1 MRIVL
6 VGCGR
11 VANHYRTILNDP
23 KLADVQVVGVCDV
36 DASKRK
42 DFASHFRALESADIE
57 ECIAQ
62 GSPDL
67 VVVAT
72 PSGLHA
78 EHTEIALNAGRHV
91 LVEKP
96 AAMVP
101 ADIRRLDGQAK
112 AKGLMYG
119 VAFQNRFNPAV
130 RLLKSAVD
138 DQRFGAVTSLSVRL
152 RWSRDQ
158 SYYSDGWH
166 GTWAMDGGVINQ
178 QAIHHVDVLQW
189 LFGPICEVNAT
200 IGNRLNQLEAEDT
213 LVALFRTSSGAL
225 GTIEATTAARPR
237 DYEASLTVTSEG
249 GVARVGGIALN
260 RVDEFDFVR
269 PLASDPQTAEA
280 ASQNVP
286 TGYGLGHGTL
296 LREIADRL
304 KTGITDAPVNAIDS
318 VHTCEIIH
326 ALYQSDERRQW
337 VAVGEASLSARLGV
351 KVAQR

>member
-1 MRIVL
+1 MRIVII
-6 VGCGR
+6 GCGR
-11 VANHYRTILNDP
+11 VAKHYRSILDDP
-23 KLADVQVVGVCDV
+23 KFADLRVTGVCDS
-36 DASKRK
+36 DAQKRLE
-42 DFASHFRALESADIE
+42 FATYFQSFESADFE
-57 ECIAQ
+57 ECIAK
-62 GSPDL
+62 GNPDL

-96 AAMVP
+96 AAMTP
-101 ADIRRLDGQAK
+101 ADIRRLDHHAR

-130 RLLKSAVD
+130 RLLKSAVE
-138 DQRFGAVTSLSVRL
+138 DQRFGAITSLSVRL

-158 SYYSDGWH
+158 SYYNDGWH

-189 LFGPICEVNAT
+189 LFGPIREVSAT
-200 IGNRLNQLEAEDT
+200 LGNRLNYLEAEDT
-213 LVALFRTSSGAL
+213 LVALFITSSGAF

-237 DYEASLTVTSEG
+237 DYEASLTVTAEG

-260 RVDEFDFVR
+260 RIEEFDFTR
-269 PLASDPQTAEA
+269 PIESDSREAEF
-280 ASQNVP
+280 ASQDVP
-286 TGYGLGHGTL
+286 TGYGLSHGTL

-304 KTGITDAPVNAIDS
+304 EVGNTDAPVNAIDS

-326 ALYQSDERRQW
+326 ALYQSDEQRKW
-337 VAVGEASLSARLGV
+337 ISVGESSLSARLGV
-351 KVAQR
+351 KVE

>member
-1 MRIVL
+1 MRIVI

-11 VANHYRTILNDP
+11 VAMHYRSILDDP
-23 KLADVQVVGVCDV
+23 KFADLQVTGVCDV
-36 DASKRK
+36 DPRKRLE
-42 DFASHFRALESADIE
+42 FATHFQSFESADLG
-57 ECIAQ
+57 ECIAN
-62 GSPDL
+62 GNPDL
-67 VVVAT
+67 VIVAT
-72 PSGLHA
+72 PSGMHV
-78 EHTEIALNAGRHV
+78 EHTKIALNAGRHV

-96 AAMVP
+96 AAMTPV
-101 ADIRRLDGQAK
+101 DIRRLDQHAR

-138 DQRFGAVTSLSVRL
+138 DLRFGIVTSLSVRL

-189 LFGPICEVNAT
+189 LFGPIREVSAT
-200 IGNRLNQLEAEDT
+200 IGNRLNYLEAEDT
-213 LVALFRTSSGAL
+213 LVALFITSSGAL

-237 DYEASLTVTSEG
+237 DYEASLTVTAEG

-260 RVDEFDFVR
+260 RIEEFNFLR
-269 PLASDPQTAEA
+269 PFESDAQSAESASRE
-280 ASQNVP
+280 VP
-286 TGYGLGHGTL
+286 TGYGLSHGTL

-304 KTGITDAPVNAIDS
+304 KVGNTDAPVNAIDS

-326 ALYQSDERRQW
+326 ALYRSDEQRKW
-337 VAVGEASLSARLGV
+337 VSVGESSLSARLG
-351 KVAQR
+351 KTKL

>member
-1 MRIVL
+1 
-6 VGCGR
+6 
-11 VANHYRTILNDP
+11 
-23 KLADVQVVGVCDV
+23 
-36 DASKRK
+36 
-42 DFASHFRALESADIE
+42 
-57 ECIAQ
+57 
-62 GSPDL
+62 
-67 VVVAT
+67 
-72 PSGLHA
+72 
-78 EHTEIALNAGRHV
+78 
-91 LVEKP
+91 
-96 AAMVP
+96 
-101 ADIRRLDGQAK
+101 
-112 AKGLMYG
+112 
-119 VAFQNRFNPAV
+119 
-130 RLLKSAVD
+130 
-138 DQRFGAVTSLSVRL
+138 
-152 RWSRDQ
+152 
-158 SYYSDGWH
+158 
-166 GTWAMDGGVINQ
+166 MDGGVINQ

-189 LFGPICEVNAT
+189 LFGPIYEVTAT

-269 PLASDPQTAEA
+269 PLVSDPQTAEA

-286 TGYGLGHGTL
+286 TGYGLSHGTL

-326 ALYQSDERRQW
+326 ALYQSDEQRQW

>member
-1 MRIVL
+1 MRIVI

-11 VANHYRTILNDP
+11 VARHYWSILDDP
-23 KLADVQVVGVCDV
+23 KLADIRVTGVCDS
-36 DASKRK
+36 DAQKRLE
-42 DFASHFRALESADIE
+42 FATHFQSFESEDIE
-57 ECIAQ
+57 ECIAK
-62 GSPDL
+62 GNPDL

-78 EHTEIALNAGRHV
+78 EHTKTALNAGRHV

-96 AAMVP
+96 AAMFP
-101 ADIRRLDGQAK
+101 ADIRRLNQYAR

-130 RLLKSAVD
+130 RFLKSAVED
-138 DQRFGAVTSLSVRL
+138 RRFGAITSLSVRL

-158 SYYSDGWH
+158 SYYNDGWH
-166 GTWAMDGGVINQ
+166 GSWAMDGGVINQ

-189 LFGPICEVNAT
+189 LFGPIREVSAT
-200 IGNRLNQLEAEDT
+200 IGNRLNYLEAEDT
-213 LVALFRTSSGAL
+213 LVALFITSSGAF

-237 DYEASLTVTSEG
+237 DYEASLTVTAEG

-260 RVDEFDFVR
+260 RIEEFDFTQSIE
-269 PLASDPQTAEA
+269 SDSRDAESV
-280 ASQNVP
+280 SQDVP
-286 TGYGLGHGTL
+286 TGYGLSHGTL

-304 KTGITDAPVNAIDS
+304 KVGNTDAPVNAIDS

-326 ALYQSDERRQW
+326 ALYQSDEQRKW
-337 VAVGEASLSARLGV
+337 ISVGESSLSARLGV
-351 KVAQR
+351 KVV

>member
-1 MRIVL
+1 MRIAL
-6 VGCGR
+6 IGCGR
-11 VANHYRTILNDP
+11 VAKHYRSMLSEP
-23 KLADVQVVGVCDV
+23 LLRDVQVVGVADV
-36 DASKRK
+36 DSVKRDEFAEHFNAIAAS
-42 DFASHFRALESADIE
+42 STN
-57 ECIAQ
+57 ECIER
-62 GSPDL
+62 SNPDL

-78 EHTEIALNAGRHV
+78 EHTRIALEHDCHV

-96 AAMVP
+96 AAMLP
-101 ADIRRLDGQAK
+101 SEIRDLDTLARQRNR
-112 AKGLMYG
+112 MYG

-138 DQRFGAVTSLSVRL
+138 DRRLGAVTSLAVRL

-158 SYYSDGWH
+158 SYYNDGWH

-189 LFGPICEVNAT
+189 LFGPISEVSAM
-200 IGNRLNQLEAEDT
+200 IGNRLNRLEAEDT
-213 LVALFRTSSGAL
+213 MVALFKTSAGAL

-237 DYEASLTVTSEG
+237 DYEASLTVTAEG

-260 RVDEFDFVR
+260 KVEEFDFVQ
-269 PLASDPQTAEA
+269 PMESDLQAA
-280 ASQNVP
+280 ASASQDVP
-286 TGYGLGHGTL
+286 TGYGLSHRTL

-304 KTGITDAPVNAIDS
+304 KTGSTDAPVNAIDS

-326 ALYQSDERRQW
+326 ALYQSDEQRDW
-337 VAVGEASLSARLGV
+337 VTVGETSRSARLGA
-351 KVAQR
+351 KVVRS